1 MAKRVHQTGRKL
13 KGEGKCDIGG
23 NLDGEDVLVLS
34 AKEYVLVWIDGGRNA
49 VDVLT
54 KEAIH

>member
-23 NLDGEDVLVLS
+23 NSDGEDVLLLS
-34 AKEYVLVWIDGGRNA
+34 AKKYLLV
-49 VDVLT
+49 
-54 KEAIH
+54 